1 MTNIERSYSARR
13 PDGRLVLLAIG
24 LFVVGTNAFV
34 IAGLL
39 PAIATTLGVA
49 ASDVS
54 YSITAYAIVVAV
66 AAPAVA
72 ILLPRVS
79 RTTLMAAGLVLI
91 ALGTVL
97 AAASTT
103 LPLFTTGR
111 VLAALGG
118 AALVPAATAA
128 AASLSTPAARGRAIA
143 FVSLGFTAATAL
155 GSPLGTAL
163 GALGGWQLPLLIVA
177 GISAALALAV
187 ALFVRGI
194 PVGHP
199 VSLRARFAPLADHR
213 IVLTLAATLF
223 LMAGFNIVYI
233 FSSSI
238 TAGATGGSGSLLAVL
253 LLVYG
258 VAGTA
263 GNVAAGRL
271 TDRLGSRRT
280 ATLSLAVHAVALVA
294 LPIIDANYLSTAVV
308 FAIWGFAAFAA
319 APAVQHRVIVID
331 PAASGLALSWY
342 TTAMYAGI
350 AIAPPLGA
358 AALGLSGTQALPLVG
373 AAAVVLALVLFQLGY
388 LAKPGRRA
396 GTRESQP
403 GIGSPAPAPRP

>member
-1 MTNIERSYSARR
+1 MTNIEQSYAARR
-13 PDGRLVLLAIG
+13 FDGRLVLLAIG

-39 PAIATTLGVA
+39 PAIASTLGVD

-54 YSITAYAIVVAV
+54 YSITFYAIVVAV

-72 ILLPRVS
+72 ILLPRLS
-79 RTTLMAAGLVLI
+79 RTTLMAAGLGLI

-103 LPLFTTGR
+103 LPLFTAGR
-111 VLAALGG
+111 ILAALGG

-163 GALGGWQLPLLIVA
+163 GAVGGWQLPLLIVA
-177 GISAALALAV
+177 GIAAVLAV
-187 ALFVRGI
+187 AVALLVRGI

-199 VSLRARFAPLADHR
+199 VSMRARFAPLADHR
-213 IVLTLAATLF
+213 IVLSLAATLF
-223 LMAGFNIVYI
+223 LTAGFNVVYI

-238 TAGATGGSGSLLAVL
+238 TAGATGGAGGLLALL

-258 VAGTA
+258 VAGTG
-263 GNVAAGRL
+263 GNLVSGRL

-280 ATLSLAVHAVALVA
+280 ATIALAVHAAALIA
-294 LPIIDANYLSTAVV
+294 LPVIDANYLTTAIV
-308 FAIWGFAAFAA
+308 FAVWGFAAFAA
-319 APAVQHRVIVID
+319 APAVQHRMITID

-350 AIAPPLGA
+350 GIAPPLGA
-358 AALGLSGTQALPLVG
+358 AALSFGGAQSVPLAG
-373 AAAVVLALVLFQLGY
+373 AAAVVLALGLFQLGY
-388 LAKPGRRA
+388 LVKRGRA
-396 GTRESQP
+396 L
-403 GIGSPAPAPRP
+403 APTAPEGALAS